1 MFARVFSGALLG
13 VEAFAI
19 EVEVDCCAGLG
30 QISIVGL
37 PDTAIREACER
48 VRAAIKACSFL
59 VPPGKKWLVNLA
71 PCDIRKEG
79 PAYDLPIAT
88 AILAA
93 TGLLNSELIANMWFI
108 GELSLSGSVRPVNG
122 VLPVAL
128 AAKQAGASAIVVPE
142 ANAEEA
148 SLVDGL
154 KVYPVSHLMQ
164 VLKLSQNLDNGTIYE
179 GTSKNHFLRISR
191 NVAFDKDFSEVK
203 GQANAKRAL
212 EIAAAGRHNVLMVGP
227 PGSGKSM
234 LAERLP
240 GIMPPLEFSEAM
252 ELTKL
257 FSVAG
262 LLKDRSSVV
271 VERPFRSPH
280 HSASAVGLVGGGV
293 SPKPGE
299 ISLSHLGVLFLDEL
313 TEFPRSH
320 LDNLRQPLESRTVTI
335 SRAGQTL
342 TYPASFMLIAAC
354 NPCPCG
360 YKGDPVRSCMCTP
373 HHADRYWAR
382 LSGPLLDRIDM
393 QIEVPR
399 LLESELSCE
408 RSELNSAA
416 MAKRVMTAINRQRI
430 RQSGQGGDVSE
441 PYVDLERPVVFNSM
455 LAPRAL
461 ARHCMI
467 DEAGRNLLA
476 RAVNRFALSARAYD
490 RIIRLARTIADLND
504 SDDIES
510 GHVTEALHYRVGRLP
525 R

>member
-13 VEAFAI
+13 VEAFPI

-48 VRAAIKACSFL
+48 VRAAIKACDFL
-59 VPPGKKWLVNLA
+59 IPPGKKWLVNLA

-93 TGLLNSELIANMWFI
+93 TGLIQSDHIANLWFV

-128 AAKQAGASAIVVPE
+128 AAKKAGASGIVVPE
-142 ANAEEA
+142 GNAEEA
-148 SLVDGL
+148 SLAEGL
-154 KVYPVSHLMQ
+154 DVYPVSHLMQ
-164 VLKLSQNLDNGTIYE
+164 VLKLSENLNNGTVYE
-179 GTSKNHFLRISR
+179 GTSKSQFLRASANIC
-191 NVAFDKDFSEVK
+191 FQKDYSEVK
-203 GQANAKRAL
+203 GQMSAKRAL
-212 EIAAAGRHNVLMVGP
+212 EIAAAGRHNMLMVGP

-240 GIMPPLEFSEAM
+240 SIMPPLEFPEAI

-262 LLKDRSSVV
+262 LLNNRKSVV

-280 HSASAVGLVGGGV
+280 HSASVVGLVGGGA

-313 TEFPRSH
+313 TEFSRSH
-320 LDNLRQPLESRTVTI
+320 LDNLRQPLESRQVTI

-360 YKGDPVRSCMCTP
+360 YRGDPVKFCVCT
-373 HHADRYWAR
+373 AYNSTRYWSR
-382 LSGPLLDRIDM
+382 ISGPLLDRIDM
-393 QIEVPR
+393 QVEVAR
-399 LLESELSCE
+399 LAEGELSGQARE
-408 RSELNSAA
+408 EPSSAMRA
-416 MAKRVMTAINRQRI
+416 RVMRAIARQRE
-430 RQSGQGGDVSE
+430 RTCQSDSD
-441 PYVDLERPVVFNSM
+441 PITFNSM
-455 LAPRAL
+455 LGPRQVD
-461 ARHCMI
+461 RHCAI
-467 DEAGRNLLA
+467 DEPSRKLLA
-476 RAVNRFALSARAYD
+476 RAVNQFGLSARAYD
-490 RIIRLARTIADLND
+490 RILRLARTISDLAEGD
-504 SDDIES
+504 GVE
-510 GHVTEALHYRVGRLP
+510 GEHVAEALRYRVGRTQ

>member
-1 MFARVFSGALLG
+1 MFARVFSGAVLG
-13 VEAFAI
+13 VDAFPI

-88 AILAA
+88 GILAA
-93 TGLLNSELIANMWFI
+93 TGLIQSEQIANLWFV

-122 VLPVAL
+122 VLPVAM
-128 AAKQAGASAIVVPE
+128 AAKKAGATGIVVPE
-142 ANAEEA
+142 DNAEEA
-148 SLVDGL
+148 SLVEGL
-154 KVYPVSHLMQ
+154 AVYPVSHLMQ
-164 VLKLSQNLDNGTIYE
+164 VLSLSLGLSNGTVYE
-179 GTSKNHFLRISR
+179 GTGKFQFLRASENISY
-191 NVAFDKDFSEVK
+191 DKDFAEVK
-203 GQANAKRAL
+203 GQGGAKRAL
-212 EIAAAGRHNVLMVGP
+212 EIAAAGRHNMLMVGP

-240 GIMPPLEFSEAM
+240 SIMPPLEFPEAI

-262 LLKDRSSVV
+262 LLTDKSGVV
-271 VERPFRSPH
+271 TERPFRSPH
-280 HSASAVGLVGGGV
+280 HSASVVGLVGGGS

-313 TEFPRSH
+313 TEFPRGH
-320 LDNLRQPLESRTVTI
+320 LDNLRQPLESRRVTI

-360 YKGDPVRSCMCTP
+360 YKGDPVKFCGCSP
-373 HHADRYWAR
+373 YNADRYWSR

-393 QIEVPR
+393 QVEVAR
-399 LLESELSCE
+399 LKEEEFE
-408 RSELNSAA
+408 RHGPGEPSSAIR
-416 MAKRVMTAINRQRI
+416 KRVVRAINRQRNRNGSADPQKPLI
-430 RQSGQGGDVSE
+430 FNTMISPRLVDV
-441 PYVDLERPVVFNSM
+441 
-455 LAPRAL
+455 
-461 ARHCMI
+461 HCAI
-467 DEAGRNLLA
+467 DEPTRRLLA
-476 RAVNRFALSARAYD
+476 RAVNQFALSARAYD
-490 RIIRLARTIADLND
+490 RILRLARTIADLAD
-504 SDDIES
+504 CDKIE
-510 GHVTEALHYRVGRLP
+510 GDHVAEALRFRVGRVH

>member
-13 VEAFAI
+13 VEAFPI

-37 PDTAIREACER
+37 PDAAIREACER
-48 VRAAIKACSFL
+48 VRSAIKACDFL
-59 VPPGKKWLVNLA
+59 IPPGKRWLVNLA

-93 TGLLNSELIANMWFI
+93 TGLIQSEGIANLWFV
-108 GELSLSGSVRPVNG
+108 GELGLSGAVRPVSG

-128 AAKQAGASAIVVPE
+128 AAKKAGARGIVVPE
-142 ANAEEA
+142 GNAEEA
-148 SLVDGL
+148 ALAEGL
-154 KVYPVSHLMQ
+154 DVYPVSHLMQ
-164 VLKLSQNLDNGTIYE
+164 VLKLSENLNNGTVYV
-179 GTSKNHFLRISR
+179 GSGKMQFLKACESIRYQ
-191 NVAFDKDFSEVK
+191 KDYSEVK
-203 GQANAKRAL
+203 GQASAKRAL
-212 EIAAAGRHNVLMVGP
+212 EIAAAGRHNMLMVGP

-240 GIMPPLEFSEAM
+240 SIMPPLEFPEAV

-262 LLKDRSSVV
+262 LLTNRKSVV

-280 HSASAVGLVGGGV
+280 HSASVAGLVGGGI

-313 TEFPRSH
+313 TEFPRAH
-320 LDNLRQPLESRTVTI
+320 LDNLRQPLESRRVTI

-360 YKGDPVRSCMCTP
+360 YRGDPVKFCTCTAQ
-373 HHADRYWAR
+373 HSERYWSR
-382 LSGPLLDRIDM
+382 ISGPLLDRIDI
-393 QIEVPR
+393 QVEVAR
-399 LLESELSCE
+399 LTDGELSGQLRE
-408 RSELNSAA
+408 EPSSAIRL
-416 MAKRVMTAINRQRI
+416 RVMRAISRQMERNCEATE
-430 RQSGQGGDVSE
+430 GD
-441 PYVDLERPVVFNSM
+441 RVVFNSM
-455 LAPRAL
+455 LEPRHL
-461 ARHCMI
+461 DRHCAI
-467 DEAGRNLLA
+467 DDASRKLLA
-476 RAVNRFALSARAYD
+476 RAVNQFGLSARAYD
-490 RIIRLARTIADLND
+490 RILRLARTISDLADGD
-504 SDDIES
+504 QVE
-510 GHVTEALHYRVGRLP
+510 GEHVAEALRYRVGRTQ